1 MGSVDLTASTGMPR
15 VSQDVV
21 DGINSS
27 STQAISAT
35 SKAVQ
40 GLTEIMVRLQPLLA
54 MLVKNGKKAK

>member
-1 MGSVDLTASTGMPR
+1 MPR